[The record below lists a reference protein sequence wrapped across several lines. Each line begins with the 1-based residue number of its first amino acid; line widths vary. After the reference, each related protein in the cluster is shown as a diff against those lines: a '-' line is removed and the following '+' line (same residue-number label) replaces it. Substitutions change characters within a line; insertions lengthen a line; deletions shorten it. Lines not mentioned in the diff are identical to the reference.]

1 MSRDRVQSAVDQI
14 QFARRFTSSVLVD
27 LSPDEWFWQPAEGV
41 THIAWQVGH
50 LATSQYGLCLL
61 RQRGP
66 LEADENLIPAEFRA
80 NFGKGSE
87 PVSGPQNNLAT
98 AAIEAVFDGVYEQVQ
113 AELAQQ
119 TDQQLDVPAG
129 KPHPL
134 FDTKLGA
141 IEWASG
147 HELVHAGQIALLR
160 RLMGKKPLR

>member
-1 MSRDRVQSAVDQI
+1 MSRDRVQAAVDQI
-14 QFARRFTSSVLVD
+14 QFARRFTNTFLAD
-27 LSPDEWFWQPAEGV
+27 LSAEEWFWQPAEGV
-41 THIAWQVGH
+41 THIGWQVGH
-50 LATSQYGLCLL
+50 LATSQYALCLL

-66 LEADENLIPAEFRA
+66 LDADENLIPEEFRTS
-80 NFGKGSE
+80 FGKGSE
-87 PVSGPQNNLAT
+87 PVAGLQNNLAVET
-98 AAIEAVFDGVYEQVQ
+98 IQAVFEGVYKQVEV
-113 AELAQQ
+113 ELASQ

-129 KPHPL
+129 KPHPV

>member
-1 MSRDRVQSAVDQI
+1 MSRDRVQAAVDQI
-14 QFARRFTSSVLVD
+14 QFARRFTNMFLED
-27 LSPDEWFWQPAEGV
+27 LSSDEWFWQPDRGV

-61 RQRGP
+61 RQRGT
-66 LEADENLIPAEFRA
+66 LDADENLIPEEFRTS
-80 NFGKGSE
+80 FGKGSE
-87 PVSGPQNNLAT
+87 PVAGSQNNLAAKT
-98 AAIEAVFDGVYEQVQ
+98 IQAVFEGVYEQVQ

-129 KPHPL
+129 QPHPV
-134 FDTKLGA
+134 FNTKLGA

-160 RLMGKKPLR
+160 RLMGKQPLR